1 MGTSKARWKTG
12 RRSTWSRRTGA
23 PNSSRTP
30 EVFVPLDSDC
40 LASVARQVN
49 AGLTVALDRG
59 VSTDSLRMAFTRDT
73 IVRGDVRVTSD
84 GDASGRPKGFFLGR
98 SYLPLGDWKAGWRGG
113 VHGAIALEPRTTG
126 RLQPGGRFWASWPE
140 LATSPRRRPLSP
152 ATWWSPTRTVLPR
165 PRARAGTASLS
176 SSTKRGCRDRALP
189 ALRAV

>member
-73 IVRGDVRVTSD
+73 IVLGDVRVTSD

-126 RLQPGGRFWASWPE
+126 RLQPGGRFWA
-140 LATSPRRRPLSP
+140 
-152 ATWWSPTRTVLPR
+152 
-165 PRARAGTASLS
+165 RARSRHEDRKSTRLNS
-176 SSTKRGCRDRALP
+176 SHLVISYAVFCLKKKNKHKPST
-189 ALRAV
+189 